1 MGAAQGKVGWH
12 EPYSVPEG
20 PTAEVFTNY
29 SLIAGS
35 PKGRAEGHLHGGHM
49 FFLFVW
55 GFFLGNMYFILY
67 IRESDI
73 FKRAIFICK
82 QQRFLLAHAKLKPK

>member
-20 PTAEVFTNY
+20 ATAEVFTNY

-35 PKGRAEGHLHGGHM
+35 PEGRAEGHLHGCHV
-49 FFLFVW
+49 FWVLFLF
-55 GFFLGNMYFILY
+55 FFVFCNMYFILY

-73 FKRAIFICK
+73 FKRAIFIK
-82 QQRFLLAHAKLKPK
+82 